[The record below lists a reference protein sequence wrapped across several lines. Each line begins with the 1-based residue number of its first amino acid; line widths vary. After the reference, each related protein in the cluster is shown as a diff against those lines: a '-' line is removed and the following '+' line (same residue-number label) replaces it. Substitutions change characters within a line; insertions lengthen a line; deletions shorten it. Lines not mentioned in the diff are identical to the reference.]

1 MALSEQKQMKKKKNY
16 TTFISQF
23 CAGIAHNFRNN
34 VGSTYQYWVQS
45 TTKAYYKKIRSQ
57 FYLSLSLF
65 SELFIYSVFWIRDTV
80 QKYEKMTQ
88 SYMCPQ

>member
-34 VGSTYQYWVQS
+34 VGSTYQY
-45 TTKAYYKKIRSQ
+45 
-57 FYLSLSLF
+57 
-65 SELFIYSVFWIRDTV
+65 
-80 QKYEKMTQ
+80 
-88 SYMCPQ
+88 